1 MYYASLFPVLNFF
14 LSHTHRECWS
24 QASKKKAVPLEF
36 RNFLLY
42 YGDTYFKHCGWYTPA
57 DWKQKLQNV
66 FGSKAGQG
74 KDEAART
81 IAAEMKAELDKA
93 RKEKGK

>member
-1 MYYASLFPVLNFF
+1 MYYASLFPVLIFF

-24 QASKKKAVPLEF
+24 QAKKKAVPLEF
-36 RNFLLY
+36 RKFLIY
-42 YGDTYFKHCGWYTPA
+42 YGHKYFRHYGWYTPA
-57 DWKQKLQNV
+57 EWKQKLQNA

-74 KDEAART
+74 KDEEARL
-81 IAAEMKAELDKA
+81 IAAEKKAELEKA